1 MYRGKK
7 ISLVIPAYNEEK
19 LISSTLAGVP
29 PLVDKVYV
37 VDDVSPDR
45 QAEVVLEYAKKDP
58 RVTLLRHT
66 VNQGPGGGIITGY
79 RQSAADGY
87 DIAMVVGG
95 DNQMQLA
102 EAAQFLDPLID
113 GRADYSKG
121 NRFMDSKL
129 EDTLSK
135 MPKVRLFGNW
145 LITALT
151 KISSGYYKTMDVVD
165 GYTAITKKAIETIN
179 WDRAWKGYGYPMDFL
194 VRMNAYSLR
203 IVDIPRTAVYL
214 PGERQ
219 SQIKGFNYALKVSP
233 MLVRDFFWRLNFKY
247 MYRDFH
253 PLVFFY
259 YLALVLLPAGLLDG
273 LYLVYDKLFLGG
285 YAVTPARAIL
295 VALMIISGT
304 QFLLFA
310 MLFDMEQGQ
319 K

>member
-19 LISSTLAGVP
+19 LISSTLKGVP
-29 PLVDKVYV
+29 GLIDRIYV
-37 VDDVSPDR
+37 VDDASPDN
-45 QAEVVLEYAKKDP
+45 QAQVVLDFAKNDA
-58 RVTLLRHT
+58 RVTLLRHDK
-66 VNQGPGGGIITGY
+66 NQGPGGGIITGY
-79 RQSAADGY
+79 RRSALDGY

-102 EAAQFLDPLID
+102 EASNLLDPLID
-113 GRADYSKG
+113 GRADYAKG
-121 NRFMDSKL
+121 NRFLDSKL

-135 MPKVRLFGNW
+135 MPKLRLFGNW

-151 KISSGYYKTMDVVD
+151 KIASGYYKTMDVVD

-194 VRMNAYSLR
+194 VRLNAYSLR
-203 IVDIPRTAVYL
+203 LADIPRTAVYL

-219 SQIKGFNYALKVSP
+219 SQIKGFNYAMKVSP

-253 PLVFFY
+253 PLVLFY
-259 YLALVLLPAGLLDG
+259 YLALLLLPVGLLSG
-273 LYLVYDKLFLGG
+273 AWLVYDKLFLGG
-285 YAVTPARAIL
+285 FAVTAPRSIL
-295 VALMIISGT
+295 VALMLISGT
-304 QFLLFA
+304 QFMLFA
-310 MLFDMEQGQ
+310 MLFDMEQGS